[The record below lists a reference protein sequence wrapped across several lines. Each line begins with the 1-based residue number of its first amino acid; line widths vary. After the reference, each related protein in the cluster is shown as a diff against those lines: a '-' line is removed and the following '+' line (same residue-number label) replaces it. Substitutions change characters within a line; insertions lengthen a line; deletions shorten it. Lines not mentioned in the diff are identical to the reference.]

1 MNELI
6 DKRKVATENDPTDNL
21 SSFDS
26 LEESKEILFGERL
39 WVKSNEYLV
48 TKFLTIEDFKS
59 SSVPESD

>member
-39 WVKSNEYLV
+39 WVKSDEYLV
-48 TKFLTIEDFKS
+48 TKFLTIEDLKC